1 MEVSLFLILDYCFIE
16 TDSYRDAEA
25 QKLGF
30 VSGAGVHLMHV
41 DRLILIILI
50 ELFIWLT
57 DYFVISD
64 GISYSMK
71 FLVICLVYTF

>member
-41 DRLILIILI
+41 DRLILITLI
-50 ELFIWLT
+50 KLFI
-57 DYFVISD
+57 
-64 GISYSMK
+64 
-71 FLVICLVYTF
+71 

>member
-1 MEVSLFLILDYCFIE
+1 MPFFPIFSIITFLSLFFTPPARIVMEVSLFLILDYCFIE

-41 DRLILIILI
+41 DRLILITLI
-50 ELFIWLT
+50 KLFI
-57 DYFVISD
+57 
-64 GISYSMK
+64 
-71 FLVICLVYTF
+71 